1 MELRAVSCICKI
13 FWRKA
18 FCERANMGG
27 KSESSRPKSKG
38 GMFFSSYLLAPVLKT
53 LFALILA
60 LAAVED
66 EQDD

>member
-1 MELRAVSCICKI
+1 
-13 FWRKA
+13 
-18 FCERANMGG
+18 
-27 KSESSRPKSKG
+27 
-38 GMFFSSYLLAPVLKT
+38 MFFSSYLLTPVLKT